1 MFMQNVFSGLTNY
14 AGNWSVIN
22 RRDFNEEE
30 KAAVRSAH
38 VVSSQY
44 GSSVC
49 FMMRSG
55 GQTYIPVSRDSNLA
69 VGDSIDMDKVE
80 LLTLHRDGDEDIVR
94 VAEK

>member
-1 MFMQNVFSGLTNY
+1 MQNVFSGLTNY

-69 VGDSIDMDKVE
+69 VGDSIDLDKVE

>member
-1 MFMQNVFSGLTNY
+1 MSNVFQTLTKY
-14 AGNWSVIN
+14 AGNWAVIN
-22 RRDFNEEE
+22 RRDFNDEE
-30 KAAVRSAH
+30 KAAVKSAT

-49 FMMRSG
+49 FMMASG

-69 VGDSIDMDKVE
+69 VGDTVDLNKVE

-94 VAEK
+94 VSEK

>member
-1 MFMQNVFSGLTNY
+1 MQNVFSGLTNY

-30 KAAVRSAH
+30 KAAVKSAH

-49 FMMRSG
+49 FMMSSG

-69 VGDSIDMDKVE
+69 VGDSIDLDKVE

>member
-1 MFMQNVFSGLTNY
+1 MQNVFSGLTNY

-49 FMMRSG
+49 FMMCSG

-69 VGDSIDMDKVE
+69 VGDSIDLDKVE

>member
-1 MFMQNVFSGLTNY
+1 MQNVFSGLTNY

>member
-1 MFMQNVFSGLTNY
+1 MQNVFAGLTNY
-14 AGNWSVIN
+14 AGNWSVTN
-22 RRDFNEEE
+22 RRDFNDEE
-30 KAAVRSAH
+30 KAAVKSAT

-69 VGDSIDMDKVE
+69 VGDTVDLDKVE
-80 LLTLHRDGDEDIVR
+80 LLTLHRDGDEDIIR
-94 VAEK
+94 IGDK

>member
-1 MFMQNVFSGLTNY
+1 MANVFATLTNY
-14 AGNWSVIN
+14 AGNWAVTN

-30 KAAVRSAH
+30 KAAVKSAS

-49 FMMRSG
+49 FIMKSG
-55 GQTYIPVSRDSNLA
+55 GQTYIPVSRDSELA
-69 VGDSIDMDKVE
+69 VGDTVDLDKVQ
-80 LLTLHRDGDEDIVR
+80 LLTLHRDGDGDIVR